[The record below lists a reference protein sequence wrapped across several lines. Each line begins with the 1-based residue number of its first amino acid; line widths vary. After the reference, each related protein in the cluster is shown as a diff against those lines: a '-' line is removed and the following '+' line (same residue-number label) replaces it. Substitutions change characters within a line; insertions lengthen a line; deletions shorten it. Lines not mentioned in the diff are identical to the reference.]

1 MNYAHT
7 SSRTVLVAMLAAT
20 GAVLVSGAA
29 LAQNRQPAQPGSSGS
44 GQQTQQVQQQQK
56 RQAERAMNQGQ
67 TTDHDRLR
75 TRERTQAQAS
85 PGSAQ
90 ATGKGIYGG
99 NLMTLEERNQYREQF
114 GRLQTDQERNEYKA
128 RHSEQMQLRA
138 KERGVEA
145 KVTTD

>member
-1 MNYAHT
+1 
-7 SSRTVLVAMLAAT
+7 
-20 GAVLVSGAA
+20 
-29 LAQNRQPAQPGSSGS
+29 
-44 GQQTQQVQQQQK
+44 
-56 RQAERAMNQGQ
+56 MNQGQ
-67 TTDHDRLR
+67 TTDRDRLR

-85 PGSAQ
+85 PGSPQ
-90 ATGKGIYGG
+90 AAGKGIYGG